1 MEIVKL
7 LEDMEQKIK
16 EVKELLATF
25 KALQLELEHERFA
38 VQSQELEKP
47 VLERSDN
54 ERFAVQSQ
62 FDKLSQSLI
71 PDSPTKFMDAL
82 EIAFT
87 EPKKRG
93 RKKKVQA

>member
-1 MEIVKL
+1 MEIIKL
-7 LEDMEQKIK
+7 LEDMEKTIK

-25 KALQLELEHERFA
+25 KALQLELEPLA
-38 VQSQELEKP
+38 MP
-47 VLERSDN
+47 VLERSD

-71 PDSPTKFMDAL
+71 PEDPTKFMDAL

>member
-16 EVKELLATF
+16 EVKELLLEF
-25 KALQLELEHERFA
+25 RKLQLELEPLA
-38 VQSQELEKP
+38 MP
-47 VLERSDN
+47 TLERS
-54 ERFAVQSQ
+54 E
-62 FDKLSQSLI
+62 I
-71 PDSPTKFMDAL
+71 PDSPTKFTDAL

>member
-1 MEIVKL
+1 MELIVKL
-7 LEDMEQKIK
+7 LEDMEKTIK

-25 KALQLELEHERFA
+25 RALQLELEPLA

-47 VLERSDN
+47 VLERS
-54 ERFAVQSQ
+54 E
-62 FDKLSQSLI
+62 I
-71 PDSPTKFMDAL
+71 PEDPTKFMDAL

-93 RKKKVQA
+93 RKKKIQA

>member
-1 MEIVKL
+1 MEIIKL
-7 LEDMEQKIK
+7 LEDMEKTIK

-25 KALQLELEHERFA
+25 RALQLELEPLA
-38 VQSQELEKP
+38 MP
-47 VLERSDN
+47 VLERSD
-54 ERFAVQSQ
+54 
-62 FDKLSQSLI
+62 I

>member
-25 KALQLELEHERFA
+25 KALQLELEPLA
-38 VQSQELEKP
+38 VP
-47 VLERSDN
+47 TLERCEN

-71 PDSPTKFMDAL
+71 PDSPTKFAEAL
-82 EIAFT
+82 ETAFA

-93 RKKKVQA
+93 RKKKIQA